1 MAGIEPNL
9 AALLWFAP
17 LWAVCCLGFLHVA
30 GLYPIGRRVGVET
43 PLPLVLAN
51 TLLWLALLAGLIAF
65 AGLELRWTTAVVT
78 AGLLFLFLPGV
89 FQALP
94 GRWRDGRAGM
104 VAAGCMMAGALGL
117 LAYAAADP
125 IRSFLT

>member
-9 AALLWFAP
+9 VALLWFVP
-17 LWAVCCLGFLHVA
+17 LCAVCCLGFLHLA
-30 GLYPIGRRVGVET
+30 GLYPIGRRAGVEAS
-43 PLPLVLAN
+43 LPLVLAN
-51 TLLWLALLAGLIAF
+51 TVLWLALLAGLVAF

-78 AGLLFLFLPGV
+78 AGLLFLFMPEA

-94 GRWRDGRAGM
+94 DRWRDGRTGT
-104 VAAGCMMAGALGL
+104 VATGCILVGALGL

>member
-9 AALLWFAP
+9 VALLWFAP

-30 GLYPIGRRVGVET
+30 GLYPIGRQAGVET

-78 AGLLFLFLPGV
+78 AGLLFLFLPAV

-94 GRWRDGRAGM
+94 PRWRDGRVGL
-104 VAAGCMMAGALGL
+104 VAAGCLMAGALGL
-117 LAYAAADP
+117 LAHAAAEP
-125 IRSFLT
+125 IRSYLS

>member
-1 MAGIEPNL
+1 MARIEPNL
-9 AALLWFAP
+9 VALLWFAP
-17 LWAVCCLGFLHVA
+17 LWAVCCLGFLHLA
-30 GLYPIGRRVGVET
+30 GLYPIRRRAGTEA

-51 TLLWLALLAGLIAF
+51 TALWLGLLTGLIAF

-78 AGLLFLFLPGV
+78 AGLLFLFLPGI

-94 GRWRDGRAGM
+94 ERWRDGRTGT
-104 VAAGCMMAGALGL
+104 VATGCILAGALGL

-125 IRSFLT
+125 LRSFLT